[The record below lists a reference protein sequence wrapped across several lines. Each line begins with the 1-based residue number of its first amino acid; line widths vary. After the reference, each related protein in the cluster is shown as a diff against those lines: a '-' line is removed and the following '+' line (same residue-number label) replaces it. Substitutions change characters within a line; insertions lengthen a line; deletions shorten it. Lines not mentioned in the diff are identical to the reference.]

1 LAEAIT
7 SVPPAPSRRDIVTIV
22 AAVLTT
28 VILSALDQTVVTPAL
43 PAITRE
49 LHGLEHLSWIV
60 SAYLL
65 TSTALTLVYGKL
77 SDIHGRRG
85 LMLFAIVVFV
95 GSSLICALAQN
106 IPQLIA
112 ARALQGAGAGGLLV
126 TAQAT
131 MADLVSPRERA
142 RYQVYVTSTFALA
155 SAGGPPLGG
164 FLVDHLS
171 WRWVFWV
178 NLPIGIIAYLICR
191 RVPAFH
197 IPQADRRID
206 YLGLGLLVLTATA
219 VLVLVSWGGSTYPW
233 TSLPV
238 LGCAVVAIAAGVG
251 FVVREQRTD
260 APVFPPRLLRN
271 RTIQIGDLAVF
282 LIAMLMLG
290 AIVLVPVFLQLVM
303 TVGAG
308 SSGALLVPML
318 LGLAIASTCASQTMR
333 RTGRYK
339 ALLPVGLSFAI
350 AAYVLFATLTAT
362 SPQHLVAFALLLLG
376 LGIGTCVPTI
386 NVAVQNSADPR
397 DLGVTVSTVT
407 FARSLGGAFGAAVFW
422 ALFLGFLS
430 AALSAA
436 GLTGLRSL
444 LFDPGGAALA
454 GIAAGDRAAVVAA
467 LTGAFHHT
475 FLFGA
480 AIAVFALF
488 AVLSLKEETL
498 KTTRPRERDLEAAG
512 A

>member
-1 LAEAIT
+1 
-7 SVPPAPSRRDIVTIV
+7 VTIV

-28 VILSALDQTVVTPAL
+28 VILSSLDQTVVTPAL
-43 PAITRE
+43 PAIARE

-95 GSSLICALAQN
+95 GSSLLCALAQN

-142 RYQVYVTSTFALA
+142 RYQVYITSTFALA
-155 SAGGPPLGG
+155 SAAGPPLGG
-164 FLVDHLS
+164 FLVDHLT
-171 WRWVFWV
+171 WRWVFWI
-178 NLPIGIIAYLICR
+178 NLPVGIVAYLICR
-191 RVPAFH
+191 RVPAWH
-197 IPQADRRID
+197 VGVADRRID
-206 YLGLGLLVLTATA
+206 YVGLALVVLAATA
-219 VLVLVSWGGSTYPW
+219 VLLLISWGGSVYPW
-233 TSLPV
+233 TSFPV
-238 LGCAVVAIAAGVG
+238 IACGVFAVVLFGA
-251 FVVREQRTD
+251 FVLREQRTET
-260 APVFPPRLLRN
+260 PVFPPRLLAN
-271 RTIQIGDLAVF
+271 RTVRTGALAVF
-282 LIAMLMLG
+282 LLAMLMLG

-303 TVGAG
+303 RVGAG

-318 LGLAIASTCASQTMR
+318 IGLALASTNASQIMR

-339 ALLPVGLSFAI
+339 ALLPAGLLCAI
-350 AAYVLFATLTAT
+350 GAYALFATLTAA
-362 SPQHLVAFALLLLG
+362 SPQHLVVLALVLLG

-407 FARSLGGAFGAAVFW
+407 FSRSLGGAFGAAAFW
-422 ALFLGFLS
+422 ALFLGFLPAPGAS
-430 AALSAA
+430 ALHDAA
-436 GLTGLRSL
+436 AAESL
-444 LFDPGGAALA
+444 
-454 GIAAGDRAAVVAA
+454 AVVAA
-467 LTGAFHHT
+467 LTGAFHVAFSAGT
-475 FLFGA
+475 G
-480 AIAVFALF
+480 IAVFAL
-488 AVLSLKEETL
+488 AVVLSLKEEPL
-498 KTTRPRERDLEAAG
+498 KTTRPRERDLETVRA
-512 A
+512 

>member
-1 LAEAIT
+1 M
-7 SVPPAPSRRDIVTIV
+7 TIV
-22 AAVLTT
+22 AAVLAT

-77 SDIHGRRG
+77 SDIHGRRV

-95 GSSLICALAQN
+95 GSSLLCALAQN

-131 MADLVSPRERA
+131 MADLVAPRERA
-142 RYQVYVTSTFALA
+142 RYQVYITSTFALA
-155 SAGGPPLGG
+155 SAAGPPLGG

-171 WRWVFWV
+171 WRWVFWI
-178 NLPIGIIAYLICR
+178 NLPIGILAYLICR

-197 IPQADRRID
+197 VGAAERRID
-206 YLGLGLLVLTATA
+206 YLGLSLLVLCATTA
-219 VLVLVSWGGSTYPW
+219 LLLLSWGGSVYPW
-233 TSLPV
+233 LSLPIF
-238 LGCAVVAIAAGVG
+238 GCAILAIAFGAG
-251 FVVREQRTD
+251 FFVREQRTET
-260 APVFPPRLLRN
+260 PVFPPRLLAN
-271 RTIQIGDLAVF
+271 RTIRVGNVAVL

-290 AIVLVPVFLQLVM
+290 AVVLLPVFLQLVM
-303 TVGAG
+303 SVGAG

-318 LGLAIASTCASQTMR
+318 IGLAIASTCASQTMR

-339 ALLPVGLSFAI
+339 ALLPVGLAFAI
-350 AAYVLFATLTAT
+350 TAYLLFSTLTAT
-362 SPQHLVAFALLLLG
+362 SPPQLVALALLLLG
-376 LGIGTCVPTI
+376 FGIGTCVPTI

-397 DLGVTVSTVT
+397 DLGVTVSTIT
-407 FARSLGGAFGAAVFW
+407 FSRSLGGAFGATIFW

-430 AALSAA
+430 SALAQSGLA
-436 GLTGLRSL
+436 GLRGVI
-444 LFDPGGAALA
+444 FEPGATALA
-454 GIAAGDRAAVVAA
+454 GVAAGDRAGVIAA

-480 AIAVFALF
+480 AIAVIALF
-488 AVLSLKEETL
+488 TILALKEEPL
-498 KTTRPRERDLEAAG
+498 KTTRPRERDLEAAS